1 VSIKVSKNAAAQ
13 SRLVRRPKTTVQL
26 HIAHGHGHLEFAR
39 ENASAV
45 RHLQVHQRPVPVL
58 QTEHATLAEL
68 TPAQPVVQR
77 LFRENPANAGQTGQ
91 RCLLGSAP
99 GRSGHVRERFAIT
112 APQTVQAGQVRQ
124 GQVRKVYN
132 ILLLN

>member
-1 VSIKVSKNAAAQ
+1 M
-13 SRLVRRPKTTVQL
+13 
-26 HIAHGHGHLEFAR
+26 EFAG

-68 TPAQPVVQR
+68 APAQPVVQR
-77 LFRENPANAGQTGQ
+77 LFRENPADAGQTGQ
-91 RCLLGSAP
+91 RRVLGAAS
-99 GRSGHVRERFAIT
+99 GRPGHVRERFAVA

-124 GQVRKVYN
+124 RQVRQVYI
-132 ILLLN
+132 IL